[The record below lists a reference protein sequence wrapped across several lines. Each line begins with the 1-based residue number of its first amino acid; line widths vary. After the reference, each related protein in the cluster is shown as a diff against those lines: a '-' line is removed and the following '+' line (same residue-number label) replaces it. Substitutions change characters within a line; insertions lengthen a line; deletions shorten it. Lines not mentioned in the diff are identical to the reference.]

1 MLLVLQSRIISNNLT
16 KRSAGAMTEKKAAAI
31 PFVHGATGGK
41 MQEDLGLFRQKA
53 LELGA
58 AGAEIIRADQLVVDE
73 RVRLKCLIPRC
84 LRAGETPNCPP
95 HAPDLDLVRKAF
107 ARYSWGLLIKTHV
120 EPMSDFI
127 PGSNRDKTGI
137 DRSLL
142 FHQKTATIVW
152 EIERLAYKHGYSL
165 AMGLGGGSC
174 KDYLCHGLVCQFK
187 DSGRCRFPLRARPAM
202 EALGIDVV
210 DIIGKAGWSA
220 YPLIDDPA
228 EIPCATSVGLVL
240 IN

>member
-1 MLLVLQSRIISNNLT
+1 MRD
-16 KRSAGAMTEKKAAAI
+16 KKAEAI
-31 PFVHGATGGK
+31 PLTQKSKAK
-41 MQEDLGLFRQKA
+41 KLKADLELFRSKA

-73 RVRLKCLIPRC
+73 RVRLKCSIPRC

-95 HAPDLDLVRKAF
+95 NTPDLDLVRKAF
-107 ARYSWGLLIKTHV
+107 ARYSFGILIKTLV
-120 EPMSDFI
+120 EPMEDYA
-127 PGSNRDKTGI
+127 PGGSKDNGGT

-142 FHQKTATIVW
+142 FHQKTAKIVN
-152 EIERLAYKHGYSL
+152 EIERLAYQHGYSL

-187 DSGRCRFPLRARPAM
+187 DSGRCRFPLKARPAM
-202 EALGIDVV
+202 EALGIDVM
-210 DIIGKAGWSA
+210 DIIGKVGWNA
-220 YPLIDDPA
+220 YPLLGEVS

-240 IN
+240 ID

>member
-1 MLLVLQSRIISNNLT
+1 
-16 KRSAGAMTEKKAAAI
+16 MTGKKITAT
-31 PFVHGATGGK
+31 PFVHGLTGEK
-41 MQEDLGLFRQKA
+41 LQADLDRFRQTA

-58 AGAEIIRADQLVVDE
+58 AGAEIIKADQLVVDE

-95 HAPDLDLVRKAF
+95 NAPDLDLVRKAF

-127 PGSNRDKTGI
+127 PGSSKDESGT

-142 FHQKTATIVW
+142 FHQKTAKIVY
-152 EIERLAYKHGYSL
+152 EIERLAYKNGYSL

-210 DIIGKAGWSA
+210 DIIGKAGWTA
-220 YPLIDDPA
+220 YPLVDDPA

>member
-1 MLLVLQSRIISNNLT
+1 
-16 KRSAGAMTEKKAAAI
+16 MTEKKTTAI
-31 PFVHGATGGK
+31 PFAHGLTGEK
-41 MQEDLGLFRQKA
+41 LQEDLDLFRQKA

-58 AGAEIIRADQLVVDE
+58 AGAEIIRADQLVIDE

-95 HAPDLDLVRKAF
+95 NAPDLDLVRKAF
-107 ARYSWGLLIKTHV
+107 ARYSWGILIKTHV
-120 EPMSDFI
+120 EPMSDFV
-127 PGSNRDKTGI
+127 PGSSKDTSGT

-142 FHQKTATIVW
+142 FHQKTAKIVF

-210 DIIGKAGWSA
+210 DIIGKAGWNA
-220 YPLIDDPA
+220 YPLMDDPA

>member
-1 MLLVLQSRIISNNLT
+1 MQ
-16 KRSAGAMTEKKAAAI
+16 KKKSEAI
-31 PFVHGATGGK
+31 PLAHKVNTKKLKA
-41 MQEDLGLFRQKA
+41 DLEMLCSRA

-95 HAPDLDLVRKAF
+95 NAPDLELVRKAF
-107 ARYSWGLLIKTHV
+107 ARYSRGILIKTHV
-120 EPMSDFI
+120 EPI
-127 PGSNRDKTGI
+127 GVYAPGGSKDEGGT

-142 FHQKTATIVW
+142 FHGKTAKIVY
-152 EIERLAYKHGYSL
+152 EIERLAYQHGYAL

-174 KDYLCHGLVCQFK
+174 KDYLCHGLVCQFM
-187 DSGRCRFPLRARPAM
+187 DSGRCRFPLKARPAM

-210 DIIGKAGWSA
+210 DIMGKVGWDA
-220 YPLIDDPA
+220 YPLLGEVS
-228 EIPCATSVGLVL
+228 EIPCASSVGLVL
-240 IN
+240 ID

>member
-1 MLLVLQSRIISNNLT
+1 MQ
-16 KRSAGAMTEKKAAAI
+16 KKNSQAI
-31 PFVHGATGGK
+31 PLSIKTKKSKLKA
-41 MQEDLGLFRQKA
+41 DLELLRARA

-58 AGAEIIRADQLVVDE
+58 SGAEIIRADQLVVDE
-73 RVRLKCLIPRC
+73 RVRLKCSIPRC

-95 HAPDLDLVRKAF
+95 NAPDLDLVRKAF
-107 ARYSWGLLIKTHV
+107 ARYSYGILIKTLV
-120 EPMSDFI
+120 EPLEDYA
-127 PGSNRDKTGI
+127 PGKSKDSGGT

-142 FHQKTATIVW
+142 FHAKTAKIVY
-152 EIERLAYKHGYSL
+152 EIERLAYQHGYAL

-210 DIIGKAGWSA
+210 DIIGKVGWNA
-220 YPLIDDPA
+220 YPLLGDA
-228 EIPCATSVGLVL
+228 SEIPCATSVGLVL
-240 IN
+240 ID

>member
-1 MLLVLQSRIISNNLT
+1 MLRG
-16 KRSAGAMTEKKAAAI
+16 R
-31 PFVHGATGGK
+31 
-41 MQEDLGLFRQKA
+41 A

-95 HAPDLDLVRKAF
+95 NAPDLDLVRKAF
-107 ARYSWGLLIKTHV
+107 ARYSRGILIKTHV
-120 EPMSDFI
+120 EPI
-127 PGSNRDKTGI
+127 EVYTPGGSRDEGGI

-142 FHQKTATIVW
+142 FHGKTAKIVY
-152 EIERLAYKHGYSL
+152 EIERLAYQHGYAL

-174 KDYLCHGLVCQFK
+174 KDYLCHGLVCQFM
-187 DSGRCRFPLRARPAM
+187 DSGRCRFPLKARPAM

-210 DIIGKAGWSA
+210 DIMDKVGWDA
-220 YPLIDDPA
+220 YPLLGEVS
-228 EIPCATSVGLVL
+228 EIPCASSVGLVL
-240 IN
+240 ID

>member
-1 MLLVLQSRIISNNLT
+1 MIS
-16 KRSAGAMTEKKAAAI
+16 KKGSAL
-31 PFVHGATGGK
+31 PFVHSVTEK
-41 MQEDLGLFRQKA
+41 RLKEDLDLFKRKA

-95 HAPDLDLVRKAF
+95 NAPDLDLVRKAI
-107 ARYSWGLLIKTHV
+107 ARYSRGLLIKTHV

-127 PGSNRDKTGI
+127 PGKSKDKTGT

-142 FHQKTATIVW
+142 FHQKTADIVY

-174 KDYLCHGLVCQFK
+174 KDYLCHGLICQFK

-210 DIIGKAGWSA
+210 DIMGKAGWSA
-220 YPLIDDPA
+220 YPLVDDLA

>member
-1 MLLVLQSRIISNNLT
+1 
-16 KRSAGAMTEKKAAAI
+16 MTENQTPAT
-31 PFVHGATGGK
+31 PFVHGRTAK
-41 MQEDLGLFRQKA
+41 KLPEHLDFFRQKA
-53 LELGA
+53 LDLGA
-58 AGAEIIRADQLVVDE
+58 AGAEIIRAEQLVVDE

-95 HAPDLDLVRKAF
+95 NAPDLDLVRKAL
-107 ARYSWGLLIKTHV
+107 ARYSWGILIKTHI
-120 EPMSDFI
+120 EPMSDYV
-127 PGSNRDKTGI
+127 PGSSKDKSGT
-137 DRSLL
+137 DLSLL
-142 FHQKTATIVW
+142 FHQKTASIVY

-165 AMGLGGGSC
+165 ALGLGGGSC

-187 DSGRCRFPLRARPAM
+187 DSGRCRFPLRARPAI

-210 DIIGKAGWSA
+210 DIMGKTGWDT
-220 YPLIDDPA
+220 YPLLDDLA

>member
-1 MLLVLQSRIISNNLT
+1 MQ
-16 KRSAGAMTEKKAAAI
+16 EKKAGAI
-31 PFVHGATGGK
+31 PLAHRTKARK
-41 MQEDLGLFRQKA
+41 LRADLEMLRGRA

-58 AGAEIIRADQLVVDE
+58 AGAEIIRANQLVVDE
-73 RVRLKCLIPRC
+73 RVRLKCSIPRC

-95 HAPDLDLVRKAF
+95 DAPDLELVRKAF
-107 ARYSWGLLIKTHV
+107 ARYSRGILIKTHV
-120 EPMSDFI
+120 EPIADYT
-127 PGSNRDKTGI
+127 PGGSKDSGGT

-142 FHQKTATIVW
+142 FHQKTAKIVYD
-152 EIERLAYKHGYSL
+152 IERLAYQHGYSL

-210 DIIGKAGWSA
+210 DIIGKVGWNA
-220 YPLIDDPA
+220 YPLLGEVS

-240 IN
+240 ID

>member
-1 MLLVLQSRIISNNLT
+1 MQ
-16 KRSAGAMTEKKAAAI
+16 KRNSQAI
-31 PFVHGATGGK
+31 PLAIKTK
-41 MQEDLGLFRQKA
+41 KKKLKADLELLRARA

-73 RVRLKCLIPRC
+73 RVRLKCSIPRC

-95 HAPDLDLVRKAF
+95 NAPDLDLVRKAF
-107 ARYSWGLLIKTHV
+107 ARYSYGILIKTLV
-120 EPMSDFI
+120 EPVQDYV
-127 PGSNRDKTGI
+127 PGSSKDNGGT

-142 FHQKTATIVW
+142 FHAKTAKIVY
-152 EIERLAYKHGYSL
+152 EIERLAYQHGYAL

-210 DIIGKAGWSA
+210 DIIGKVGWSA
-220 YPLIDDPA
+220 YPLLGDA
-228 EIPCATSVGLVL
+228 SEIPCATSVGLVL
-240 IN
+240 ID

>member
-1 MLLVLQSRIISNNLT
+1 MIS
-16 KRSAGAMTEKKAAAI
+16 KKGSAL
-31 PFVHGATGGK
+31 PFVHSVTEK
-41 MQEDLGLFRQKA
+41 RLKEDLDLFRQKA

-95 HAPDLDLVRKAF
+95 NAPDLDLVRKAI
-107 ARYSWGLLIKTHV
+107 ARYSRGLLIKTHV

-127 PGSNRDKTGI
+127 PGSSKDKSGT

-142 FHQKTATIVW
+142 FHQKTANIVW

-210 DIIGKAGWSA
+210 DIIGKAGWNA
-220 YPLIDDPA
+220 YPLLDDPA

>member
-1 MLLVLQSRIISNNLT
+1 MQK
-16 KRSAGAMTEKKAAAI
+16 KRAEAI
-31 PFVHGATGGK
+31 PLTNKTKAK
-41 MQEDLGLFRQKA
+41 KLKADLEMLRSRA

-73 RVRLKCLIPRC
+73 RVRLKCSIPRC

-95 HAPDLDLVRKAF
+95 DAPDLDLVRKAF
-107 ARYSWGLLIKTHV
+107 ARYSHGILIKTLV
-120 EPMSDFI
+120 EPIEDYA
-127 PGSNRDKTGI
+127 PGSSKDNGGT

-142 FHQKTATIVW
+142 FHQKTAKIVYD
-152 EIERLAYKHGYSL
+152 IERLAYQHGYAL

-187 DSGRCRFPLRARPAM
+187 DSGRCRFPLKARPAM
-202 EALGIDVV
+202 EAMGIDVV
-210 DIIGKAGWSA
+210 DIIGKVGWNA
-220 YPLIDDPA
+220 YPLLGEIS

-240 IN
+240 ID

>member
-1 MLLVLQSRIISNNLT
+1 MQ
-16 KRSAGAMTEKKAAAI
+16 EKKAEAI
-31 PFVHGATGGK
+31 PLARK
-41 MQEDLGLFRQKA
+41 AKSRKLRADLEMFRHRA

-58 AGAEIIRADQLVVDE
+58 AGAEIIRADQLQVDE
-73 RVRLKCLIPRC
+73 RVRLKCSIPRC

-95 HAPDLDLVRKAF
+95 NAPDLDLVRKAF
-107 ARYSWGLLIKTHV
+107 ARYSRGILIKTHV
-120 EPMSDFI
+120 EPMQAYA
-127 PGSNRDKTGI
+127 PGGSKDNGGI

-142 FHQKTATIVW
+142 FHQKTAKIVY
-152 EIERLAYKHGYSL
+152 EIERLAYQHGYPL

-210 DIIGKAGWSA
+210 DIMGKVGWSSYA
-220 YPLIDDPA
+220 LLGEVS
-228 EIPCATSVGLVL
+228 EIPCASSVGLVL
-240 IN
+240 ID